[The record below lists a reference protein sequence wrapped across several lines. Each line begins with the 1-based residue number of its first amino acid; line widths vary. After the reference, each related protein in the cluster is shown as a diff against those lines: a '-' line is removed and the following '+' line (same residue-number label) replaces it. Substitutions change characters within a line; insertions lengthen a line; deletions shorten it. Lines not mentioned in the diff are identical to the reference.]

1 MRKGSMYQEDEIFV
15 LLRIMLSLQ
24 EHIFSVDTIG
34 HVISKADGQ

>member
-15 LLRIMLSLQ
+15 LLRIMLSIQ
-24 EHIFSVDTIG
+24 EHSRVDAIG